1 VNLIVT
7 ALTGIVLSLLLAVA
21 GALLYSLPVMW
32 LWNAVAPDVFGV
44 QPLTW
49 FKALWLTLLCALLF
63 PIRNTTF
70 SGTSGS

>member
-1 VNLIVT
+1 
-7 ALTGIVLSLLLAVA
+7 
-21 GALLYSLPVMW
+21 MW

-63 PIRNTTF
+63 PFRNTTF